1 MKRTT
6 ILILLI
12 ITLFCSC
19 DKTPLLSIHVIDV
32 GQGDSILI
40 KTPSGNNILVDAGD
54 EDSDYIVKNYLKKE
68 RIEKIDLIIAT
79 HPDSDHIG
87 GLDNVIDSFDIG
99 ILSMPEKASH
109 ETSYYDLLKSSKN
122 KKLDIEY
129 IKKDDTLNID
139 NDISIKVLSP
149 SHISS
154 DTNTSSIVFYFK
166 FKEME
171 FVFTGDS
178 ESDNETDIL
187 NTYDIENIEFLKV
200 AHHGSKTS
208 SSENFISKLR
218 PDISV
223 ISCGYKNQ
231 YGHPHEQTLNTL
243 IKNESKI
250 FRTDKL
256 GDIVFYSD
264 GSKIFTKKK
273 YSYE

>member
-40 KTPSGNNILVDAGD
+40 KTPSGKNILVDAGD

-99 ILSMPEKASH
+99 ILSMPEKTSL
-109 ETSYYDLLKSSKN
+109 ETSYYNLLKSSKN

-149 SHISS
+149 SQISS